1 MPIRFRKPA
10 VPTLIRS
17 IQYHRLSAAMICP
30 LKARPPDRSDQGDKS
45 LSAGHTH
52 LCQSLLIFAG
62 GDVEDFGPGFLHG

>member
-1 MPIRFRKPA
+1 
-10 VPTLIRS
+10 
-17 IQYHRLSAAMICP
+17 MICP